1 MDFDLSK
8 KFEYENGFYLTAS
21 VDRISKFATHLELFR
36 RVSGIAGDIVECGVF
51 KGASLSRLIKF
62 RALFENPYSKKIIA
76 FDTFATF
83 PEAGYEPDRA
93 KREGF
98 VREAGDRSIGHAE
111 LIELLDALSLNQNI
125 ELIEG
130 DILETVPEY
139 CEQNPE
145 LRVSLLHIDVDLY
158 EPTAKCLEWL
168 YPRVTRGG
176 IAILDDYGK
185 FPGANKAID
194 EFFSGEKVRVQK
206 LPYSCE
212 ISFVEKG

>member
-8 KFEYENGFYLTAS
+8 KSEYENGFYLTAS

-62 RALFENPYSKKIIA
+62 RALFENPLSKKIIA
-76 FDTFATF
+76 FDTFSRF

-93 KREGF
+93 KREAF
-98 VREAGDRSIGHAE
+98 VREVGDRSIGRGELAE
-111 LIELLDALSLNQNI
+111 LLEALSLNQNV

-145 LRVSLLHIDVDLY
+145 LRISLLHIDVDLY
-158 EPTAKCLEWL
+158 EPTAKCLELL

-176 IAILDDYGK
+176 IVILDDYGA

-194 EFFSGEKVRVQK
+194 EFFAHEKIQIQK
-206 LPYSCE
+206 LSYSHA